1 MQLSFN
7 AKQKLKLSVTR
18 NKEYLSKYLLEEER
32 VVGAMLDSKKLEP
45 EGEGKYKYT
54 VTSFKVFQLDINPVV
69 SIAVENK
76 DGILRMS
83 ALESKLDG
91 LGIIDD
97 FNLILKANL
106 EATDLGL
113 EGEALLGVSVS
124 QPPLLRLVPKK
135 ILESTGHS
143 VLNGILL
150 GIKSRVQQQLVKDF
164 LDWCELNKIWF
175 FKKLFLW
182 RLVIPFLLINE
193 RCSLVP

>member
-1 MQLSFN
+1 MLLSFD
-7 AKQKLKLSVTR
+7 AKQKLKLSITR

-32 VVGAMLDSKKLEP
+32 VVGAMLDSKKLVP
-45 EGEGKYKYT
+45 EGEGRYKYT

-76 DGILRMS
+76 EGILRMS

-91 LGIIDD
+91 LGMVDD

-106 EATDLGL
+106 EATDVGL

-124 QPPLLRLVPKK
+124 QPPILRLVPKK

-143 VLNGILL
+143 VLNGILV

-164 LDWCELNKIWF
+164 LNWCELNK
-175 FKKLFLW
+175 L
-182 RLVIPFLLINE
+182 
-193 RCSLVP
+193 

>member
-1 MQLSFN
+1 MLLAFE

-18 NKEYLSKYLLEEER
+18 NKNLLSNYLLEEER

-45 EGEGKYKYT
+45 EGNGKYKYT

-76 DGILRMS
+76 NGVLKMS
-83 ALESKLDG
+83 ALDSKLDG
-91 LGIIDD
+91 LGMIDD

-106 EATDLGL
+106 EATSLGL
-113 EGEALLGVSVS
+113 EGEAILGVSVS
-124 QPPLLRLVPKK
+124 QPPLLKFVPKK

-164 LDWCELNKIWF
+164 FDWCESSRI
-175 FKKLFLW
+175 
-182 RLVIPFLLINE
+182 
-193 RCSLVP
+193 

>member
-1 MQLSFN
+1 MAFN
-7 AKQKLKLSVTR
+7 AKQKLKLSVTK
-18 NKEYLSKYLLEEER
+18 NKEYLSNYLLEEER
-32 VVGAMLDSKKLEP
+32 VVGAMLDSKKLVAV
-45 EGEGKYKYT
+45 GQSKYKYT

-69 SIAVENK
+69 SIGVENK
-76 DGILRMS
+76 DGVLKMS
-83 ALESKLDG
+83 ALDSTLDG

-106 EATDLGL
+106 EATDIGL

-124 QPPLLRLVPKK
+124 QPPLLKLVPKK

-164 LDWCELNKIWF
+164 VNWCELNN
-175 FKKLFLW
+175 
-182 RLVIPFLLINE
+182 V
-193 RCSLVP
+193 

>member
-1 MQLSFN
+1 MLLSFD

-32 VVGAMLDSKKLEP
+32 VVGAMLDSKKLLP

-54 VTSFKVFQLDINPVV
+54 VTSFRVFQLDINPVV
-69 SIAVENK
+69 SIGVDNK
-76 DGILRMS
+76 DGILRMR
-83 ALESKLDG
+83 ALDSTLDG
-91 LGIIDD
+91 LGIVDD

-106 EATDLGL
+106 EVTEIGL

-124 QPPLLRLVPKK
+124 QPPLLKLVPKK

-164 LDWCELNKIWF
+164 LNWCELNK
-175 FKKLFLW
+175 L
-182 RLVIPFLLINE
+182 
-193 RCSLVP
+193 